1 MNSNLPK
8 VLVISSS
15 TFSKTQN
22 NGKTMSSFF
31 ANYDADKIA
40 QFSFSNG
47 EGNFDVCRKYYILS
61 LGNVLKNTC
70 GAEKTLQKE
79 ETTNGNSSVPQ
90 TTNSLKYKLFH
101 HFSLKRL
108 PFTVFFKNLLW
119 ERADYSAAMKW
130 IEEFNPDIVFFQ
142 GFSMKYGYK
151 FALKVCKKLNIPM
164 ILELTDDYT
173 ESLYK
178 YSLFERYNR
187 KSYLK
192 YFKEAIKFA
201 VKTIVISPKM
211 KNEYEKRFEGN
222 FIVMMNS
229 VPVSE
234 TDAIR
239 NPNAELTDFI
249 YAGNVLLNRWK
260 VLKDFAA
267 ALRKTNEKATLS
279 IYTPDIPPEKIL
291 KEIRKEP
298 AIRYGG
304 NLTPEELAERIKRCS
319 AVVHVESFDKL
330 NKKITRLS
338 LSTKIPEY
346 MSSGALIVAIGPED
360 ISSIEYLNEN
370 KIAYCITE
378 NNPDK
383 IQYAV
388 EKLYSP
394 NFNREKYINTAYDFC
409 RSQHSIEKN
418 AETIKNLIIEACN

>member
-1 MNSNLPK
+1 MNNSLPR

-15 TFSKTQN
+15 TFSKTNN
-22 NGKTMSSFF
+22 NGKTLSSFF

-61 LGNVLKNTC
+61 LGNVLKKTC
-70 GAEKTLQKE
+70 GAEKILEKE
-79 ETTNGNSSVPQ
+79 VKTDENISAPQ
-90 TTNSLKYKLFH
+90 TNSGLKYKLFH

-130 IEEFNPDIVFFQ
+130 IEGFNPQIVFFQ

-178 YSLFERYNR
+178 CSLFQKYNH

-192 YFKEAIKFA
+192 YFKEAIKYA
-201 VKTIVISPKM
+201 VKTVVISPKM
-211 KNEYEKRFEGN
+211 KNEYEKSFEGN
-222 FIVMMNS
+222 FLVMMNS

-234 TDAIR
+234 AE
-239 NPNAELTDFI
+239 PQKKQEAELTDFI

-260 VLKDFAA
+260 VLKDFAI
-267 ALRKTNEKATLS
+267 ALNSVNDKATLS
-279 IYTPDIPPEKIL
+279 VYTPDIPPENIL
-291 KEIRKEP
+291 NEFSEAPNIH
-298 AIRYGG
+298 YGG
-304 NLTPEELAERIKRCS
+304 RLNSTELAERMACCS
-319 AVVHVESFDKL
+319 AVVHVEAFDKL
-330 NKKITRLS
+330 NSKITRLS

-346 MSSGALIVAIGPED
+346 MSSGALIVAIGPKD
-360 ISSIEYLNEN
+360 ISSMEYLKENE
-370 KIAYCITE
+370 IAYCITDNE
-378 NNPDK
+378 PEK
-383 IQYAV
+383 IHSAV

-394 NFNREKYINTAYDFC
+394 NFDRQKYIDTALRLC
-409 RSQHSIEKN
+409 RSHHSIDKN
-418 AETIKNLIIEACN
+418 AEIIKQLIVEACN